1 MVQVNFSDR
10 TRLPESAQQVLAD
23 LGLLPS
29 KTGYGYQELKDWLSY
44 HGMYSYETLYVR
56 ASVTSYGRMILPK
69 DHEVNAIASVTVNLH
84 KRGTSTDNQLNHRW
98 YAAADHV
105 LQDRI
110 IPDALGAAIVSYWYQ
125 YGIPK
130 EPTIDVAATE

>member
-29 KTGYGYQELKDWLSY
+29 KTGYGYQELKDWLSNY
-44 HGMYSYETLYVR
+44 GNFSYETVFVR
-56 ASVTSYGRMILPK
+56 ASVTSHGRVQLPK
-69 DHEVNAIASVTVNLH
+69 DHEINTIDSVTTDLH
-84 KRGTSTDNQLNHRW
+84 QRGIPNETKLSHRW
-98 YAAADHV
+98 YAAADRT

-110 IPDALGAAIVSYWYQ
+110 IPDALGAAIVAYWYQ

-130 EPTIDVAATE
+130 EPTTDVAATE